1 MVSPAA
7 GFYVTQGRGKD
18 EVRIAYVLK
27 CDDLERAVAVLR
39 EGLTAYRQK
48 KGLAEPAAAQASSR

>member
-7 GFYVTQGRGKD
+7 GFYVTEGRGKD

-27 CDDLERAVAVLR
+27 CEDLERAVAVLR
-39 EGLTAYRQK
+39 EGLSAYRQK
-48 KGLAEPAAAQASSR
+48 KGLGAAAQAASSR